1 MEFLLVWF
9 SKSAL
14 LPVRGLAASNENL
27 FAPAGNAFVTFPV
40 LPAEQ
45 PPRPASAKPEA
56 RHVGCFL
63 TAVGVPRFDPR
74 PEGKGAGV
82 QNAGVRASVGRRCTG
97 RCLVLDCVGAVWGSP
112 SLKPRDGSIGFGLNE
127 DMEIALDFTVKIT
140 SGTRFPDRH
149 GKLWL
154 DLKCYVKMI
163 LLALRIC
170 DG

>member
-1 MEFLLVWF
+1 MSLPLVWDVF
-9 SKSAL
+9 SGSS
-14 LPVRGLAASNENL
+14 VDCG
-27 FAPAGNAFVTFPV
+27 
-40 LPAEQ
+40 AEQ
-45 PPRPASAKPEA
+45 PPRPASAEPEA

-63 TAVGVPRFDPR
+63 LRLVCRVSIPGPRGRGPGFKTRGWGLPLV
-74 PEGKGAGV
+74 AG
-82 QNAGVRASVGRRCTG
+82 STGRRP
-97 RCLVLDCVGAVWGSP
+97 VLDCVGAVWGSP
-112 SLKPRDGSIGFGLNE
+112 SLKSRDWSIGFGLYE

-163 LLALRIC
+163 LLALRIF

>member
-1 MEFLLVWF
+1 M
-9 SKSAL
+9 
-14 LPVRGLAASNENL
+14 
-27 FAPAGNAFVTFPV
+27 
-40 LPAEQ
+40 
-45 PPRPASAKPEA
+45 
-56 RHVGCFL
+56 
-63 TAVGVPRFDPR
+63 PRFDPR

-82 QNAGVRASVGRRCTG
+82 QNAGMRASVGRRLHWAMSRRGLRGC
-97 RCLVLDCVGAVWGSP
+97 CVGLAITEITG
-112 SLKPRDGSIGFGLNE
+112 LSIGFGLYE